1 MVRWSGCCTYFRR
14 MKIRALAAYLHE
26 RFPLVNMA
34 LFVVL
39 FLTVRAV
46 ATLAC
51 ATSQCAP
58 RPDGLG
64 LASLGALATI
74 AFFFRLR
81 VFDEEKDFAQDLQ
94 NHPGRVLQTGRVT
107 LTQLRRLAWAGAA
120 LEAAWSA
127 LRGPEV
133 LLLWGLAL
141 AYSLAMRAEFG
152 VGHWLRGRLV
162 LYALSHML
170 IMPLVIAWLFVSY
183 SNLIAGSI
191 HLSLLL
197 LLSLLGGFSF
207 ELARK
212 LHAPTAERL
221 GIDSY
226 SKALGYGPAL
236 GLTVA
241 VLLASG
247 AVQAGLLHLLHGRAG
262 AYAVLALVL
271 AAGLALYAVAARRP
285 HEPRLRQAEKVV
297 SLVMLTSYLAI
308 LAEVYGLGN

>member
-1 MVRWSGCCTYFRR
+1 

-46 ATLAC
+46 ATQAC
-51 ATSQCAP
+51 ATNRCDP
-58 RPDGLG
+58 RPDGLA
-64 LASLGALATI
+64 LASLGALASI
-74 AFFFRLR
+74 SFFFRLR
-81 VFDEEKDFAQDLQ
+81 VFDEEKDFVQDLQ
-94 NHPGRVLQTGRVT
+94 NHPGRVLQTGRVS
-107 LTQLRRLAWAGAA
+107 LAHLRCLAWAGA
-120 LEAAWSA
+120 LVEVAWSA

-133 LLLWGLAL
+133 LLLWSLAL

-152 VGHWLRGRLV
+152 VGRWLRGHLV

-170 IMPLVIAWLFVSY
+170 IMPLVIAWLFAGY
-183 SNLIAGSI
+183 SDLIAGSV

-212 LHAPTAERL
+212 LHAPAAERP

-226 SKALGYGPAL
+226 SRALGYRPAL

-241 VLLASG
+241 VLLAGG
-247 AVQAGLLHLLHGRAG
+247 AVQAALLRLLHGRAG
-262 AYAVLALVL
+262 AYAGLALVL
-271 AAGLALYAVAARRP
+271 AAGLALYAAAARRP

-308 LAEVYGLGN
+308 LAEIYGLGN

>member
-1 MVRWSGCCTYFRR
+1 

-51 ATSQCAP
+51 ATGRCTP
-58 RPDGLG
+58 RPDGLA
-64 LASLGALATI
+64 LASLGALATV

-94 NHPGRVLQTGRVT
+94 NHPGRVLQTGRVS
-107 LTQLRRLAWAGAA
+107 LAQLRVLAWAGAV
-120 LEAAWSA
+120 LEAGWSA

-133 LLLWGLAL
+133 LLLWAGAL
-141 AYSLAMRAEFG
+141 AYSLAMSAEFG
-152 VGHWLRGRLV
+152 VGRWLRGRLV

-170 IMPLVIAWLFVSY
+170 IMPLVIAWVFAGY
-183 SNLIAGSI
+183 SSLGAGA
-191 HLSLLL
+191 LPLALL
-197 LLSLLGGFSF
+197 LLSLLGGFGF

-212 LHAPTAERL
+212 LHAPAAERP
-221 GIDSY
+221 GVDSY
-226 SKALGYGPAL
+226 SQALGYGPAL
-236 GLTVA
+236 ALTVA
-241 VLLASG
+241 VLLAGG
-247 AVQAGLLHLLHGRAG
+247 AAQAGLLRLLHGRPG
-262 AYAVLALVL
+262 TYALLALVL
-271 AAGLALYAVAARRP
+271 AAGLALYAAAARRP

-297 SLVMLTSYLAI
+297 SLVMLTAYLAI
-308 LAEVYGLGN
+308 LAEVYGIGN

>member
-1 MVRWSGCCTYFRR
+1 

-51 ATSQCAP
+51 AAGRCAP
-58 RPDGLG
+58 RPDGLA

-81 VFDEEKDFAQDLQ
+81 VFDEEKDFAQDLR

-107 LTQLRRLAWAGAA
+107 LAQLRRLAWAGA
-120 LEAAWSA
+120 LVEAGWSA

-152 VGHWLRGRLV
+152 VGRWLRGRLV
-162 LYALSHML
+162 LYALAHML
-170 IMPLVIAWLFVSY
+170 IMPLVISWLFSGY
-183 SNLIAGSI
+183 SDLLAGFG

-212 LHAPTAERL
+212 LHAPAAERS

-226 SKALGYGPAL
+226 SQALGYRPAL

-241 VLLASG
+241 VLLAGG
-247 AVQAGLLHLLHGRAG
+247 AVQAGLLRLLHGRAS

-271 AAGLALYAVAARRP
+271 AAGLALYATAARRP

-297 SLVMLTSYLAI
+297 SLLMLTSYLAI
-308 LAEVYGLGN
+308 LAEVYSLGN